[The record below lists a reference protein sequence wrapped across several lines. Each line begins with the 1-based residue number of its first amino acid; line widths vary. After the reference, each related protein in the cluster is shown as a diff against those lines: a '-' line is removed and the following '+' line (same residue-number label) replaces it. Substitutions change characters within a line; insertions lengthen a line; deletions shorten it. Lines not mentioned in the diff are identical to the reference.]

1 MPVEITGQQGGT
13 VKVASAT
20 QPHNRQR
27 NGVNSFPMSYQFA
40 NTFRFGHIAPF
51 YFQHSPGGDEI
62 PLYSKHDLNAPTL
75 GSPLKSPVSMS
86 KTYFAVDMKAIYPNT
101 WNLQYVSPAK
111 GSDVPSNARFVVSNF
126 LTLHKN
132 LLTKIQDYLS
142 DKTAETFTLA
152 DFNQTIQYIFVLE
165 SIFSKG
171 SLLSEFNIHLNQFLR
186 FNYGGAAKGIDDLI
200 DSLGSLIG
208 TVGPISSLADLYV
221 TYDGIYYSISM
232 ANYVEGN
239 IYTID
244 NVKYIVVSRRRFFEL
259 LRNGAVFSKYNS
271 TIITQ
276 FLTFVQSLKF
286 IDFVDFPI
294 NLEILPAYQLGVAQ
308 FFSDS
313 RIDDV
318 FNAETYLST
327 FNQLLAFLSNS
338 ARFTYNGRTIYYDYF
353 SSAVYTALFSYA
365 LPSEVVSLNVGS
377 FNHWLNYHK
386 NVFYH
391 RRSLKFG
398 DYFVSSR
405 PSPIGVGNVQIN
417 TSSGSVSV
425 IDITKNIQYQRFLN
439 LISQSYHTVKDY
451 ARTVLGLDD
460 AGEVSYEIPEFISS
474 REYPIRGMEIE
485 NTGDGQR
492 DRNSITTLLKT
503 VENTQAFVYRP
514 KRPCI
519 VIGVYTFDVRR
530 LYTKSIDRMHM
541 HEDRYDDF
549 IPQLQYTGDQAIYL
563 KELNPA
569 LITDS
574 NQPFAYTMRYME
586 YKIRNS
592 YSAGDAIGTLKTW
605 FMNND
610 DAFGGDYGINI
621 SSDYIRSNPSD
632 FDRFFT
638 ANTGFSLASNYHFII
653 NTENFQ
659 TLQRQMDYSPQ
670 PLK

>member
-20 QPHNRQR
+20 QPHNKQR

-40 NTFRFGHIAPF
+40 NTYRFGHIAPF

-86 KTYFAVDMKAIYPNT
+86 KTYFSVDMKAIYPNT
-101 WNLQYVSPAK
+101 WDLQYVSPAK
-111 GSDVPSNARFVVSNF
+111 GSDVPADVRFVVPNF
-126 LTLHKN
+126 LTLHKD
-132 LLTKIQDYLS
+132 LLTKVQDFLE
-142 DKTAETFTLA
+142 DKTASTLTLP
-152 DFNQTIQYIFVLE
+152 DFNQVIRYCFMLE

-186 FNYGGAAKGIDDLI
+186 SNYGGGAKGIDDFI
-200 DSLGSLIG
+200 DSLGSLL
-208 TVGPISSLADLYV
+208 TQVGPITSPSDFYV
-221 TYDGIYYSISM
+221 TYDGIRYSVSL
-232 ANYVEGN
+232 ANYVEGK

-244 NVKYIVVSRRRFFEL
+244 GSKYIIVSRRRFFEL
-259 LRNGAVFSKYNS
+259 LRYGAVFSAYDKS
-271 TIITQ
+271 IVSQ
-276 FLTFVQSLKF
+276 FLAMFSGLQF

-294 NLEILPAYQLGVAQ
+294 NLEILPAYQMGVAQ

-313 RIDDV
+313 RIDDI
-318 FNAETYLST
+318 FNAEKYREL
-327 FNQLLAFLSNS
+327 FNSLNYSFGQQS
-338 ARFTYNGRTIYYDYF
+338 RFRYNGRYILYDYF
-353 SSAVYTALFSYA
+353 SCKTYTQLFST
-365 LPSEVVSLNVGS
+365 LLDGELTTLNGTY
-377 FNHWLNYHK
+377 FNYLLEYHT

-405 PSPIGVGNVQIN
+405 PSPIGVGNVNIN

-439 LISQSYHTVKDY
+439 LVSQSYQTVKDY
-451 ARTVLGLDD
+451 ARTVLGLDN
-460 AGEVSYEIPEFISS
+460 AGDVSYEIPEFIAS

-485 NTGDGQR
+485 NTADDQR
-492 DRNSITTLLKT
+492 AKNSITTLLKT
-503 VENTQAFVYRP
+503 VENTMAFVYRP

-530 LYTKSIDRMHM
+530 LYTKSIDRMHL

-549 IPQLQYTGDQAIYL
+549 VPQLQYVGDQAIYL

-569 LITDS
+569 LITDRD
-574 NQPFAYTMRYME
+574 QPFAYTMRYME

-592 YSAGDAIGTLKTW
+592 YSAGDAIGTLKSW

-610 DAFGGDYGINI
+610 DDYGGDYAVNI

-638 ANTGFSLASNYHFII
+638 STTGYSLASNYHFII